1 MNAPDTALSRSVTRV
16 PVHRASLAHI
26 PVDRTHRPWLAR
38 RLGWVLCPLAAG
50 QAGRAPLGSRT
61 RFRLRP
67 PPHRP
72 RPPPAQQLASDPPAG
87 RPPALPATRGRS
99 PSSSRPARRRRPR
112 TSAQASPGRFHHVR
126 RPRVGLVPVLW
137 RCQWQR
143 RRDDRDRRR
152 PAEGRLGDD
161 HCHPVT
167 RRDPGRANVAG
178 WATKQLPKAIT
189 SGASPFRKR
198 SGDPQ
203 RDRSAR
209 RKNQNK
215 WPFTLL
221 NEPRDRARA
230 PLTARRC
237 G

>member
-1 MNAPDTALSRSVTRV
+1 MPPCSQ
-16 PVHRASLAHI
+16 P
-26 PVDRTHRPWLAR
+26 
-38 RLGWVLCPLAAG
+38 GGC
-50 QAGRAPLGSRT
+50 RAPLGSRT

-87 RPPALPATRGRS
+87 RPRS
-99 PSSSRPARRRRPR
+99 PSSNARSIAFQFSPGTPATAPD
-112 TSAQASPGRFHHVR
+112 SAQASPR
-126 RPRVGLVPVLW
+126 RISTTFVVPGSGFVPVLW
-137 RCQWQR
+137 CQWQR
-143 RRDDRDRRR
+143 RRNNGDRRR
-152 PAEGRLGDD
+152 PVEGPLGDD

-209 RKNQNK
+209 QKIKINGRLRCSMTSRPRPESNQRRGVAAKVSTFRSVVNLIDSR
-215 WPFTLL
+215 PLIRLYHPSITSFP
-221 NEPRDRARA
+221 EGERDQ
-230 PLTARRC
+230 
-237 G
+237 